1 MKRMMKRFIVG
12 LLAVITLFSVVGCVE
27 IEQPDWVKQNLC
39 DHVYDE
45 EEIIKEATCGRNG
58 SVMKICSDCGATK
71 LVTIKATGK
80 HVFDT
85 GISTESGIMYT
96 CIICKKIKTES
107 HSHKDADFNGKCDSC
122 GLKFDR
128 YAFDDALETAVSV
141 GEIVAGKT
149 YRLYSGAVLAFGG
162 PWTMSYVD
170 GVFTI
175 GGSVNDIVYEGITV
189 YEYDGYVHVYVSE
202 DAYVTVYLNG
212 GNSTFSTLLA
222 EDELGKSGSLPY
234 DIEGKVFRLSLE
246 GSN

>member
-1 MKRMMKRFIVG
+1 
-12 LLAVITLFSVVGCVE
+12 
-27 IEQPDWVKQNLC
+27 
-39 DHVYDE
+39 
-45 EEIIKEATCGRNG
+45 
-58 SVMKICSDCGATK
+58 
-71 LVTIKATGK
+71 
-80 HVFDT
+80 
-85 GISTESGIMYT
+85 MYT

-175 GGSVNDIVYEGITV
+175 GGNVSLNDIVYEGITV

-202 DAYVTVYLNG
+202 DAYVTAYLNG
-212 GNSTFSTLLA
+212 GNSTHNTLLA
-222 EDELGKSGSLPY
+222 QDELGKSGSLPY